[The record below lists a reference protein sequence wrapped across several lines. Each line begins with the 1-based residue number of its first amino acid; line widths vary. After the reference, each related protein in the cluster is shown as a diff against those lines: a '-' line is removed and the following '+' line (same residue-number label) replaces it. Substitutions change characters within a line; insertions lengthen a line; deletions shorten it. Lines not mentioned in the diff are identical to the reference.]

1 MPSSEEVRG
10 AVAAVVA
17 RVLRISPDAAARA
30 RRGDQED
37 WNSLKHIEI
46 VFQVEEE
53 CDVQFEEDEI
63 GALFDVESIAA
74 AVDRAHGR

>member
-1 MPSSEEVRG
+1 MPSSQEIRS

-17 RVLRISPDAAARA
+17 RVLRISPDDAIRA

-63 GALFDVESIAA
+63 AELFDVESIAT
-74 AVDRAHGR
+74 AVDRVRDR

>member
-1 MPSSEEVRG
+1 MPSPEEVRD

-17 RVLRISPDAAARA
+17 RVLRISPDDAASA

-53 CDVQFEEDEI
+53 CDVQFEENEI
-63 GALFDVESIAA
+63 AELFDVESISA
-74 AVDRAHGR
+74 AVDRVRDR